1 MAATPRSLLGLL
13 APHSPALERCALFM
27 RRFPEG
33 RAPVFGRAS
42 STIFPPHATQRQ
54 PPFPERFGQQR
65 RPSQTPERLLFP
77 ERDAP
82 PAWALRVLAAALED
96 PHG

>member
-13 APHSPALERCALFM
+13 ADSSPVLERCALFM

-42 STIFPPHATQRQ
+42 SSIFPPDSTRLTL
-54 PPFPERFGQQR
+54 FPERFGQQHQ
-65 RPSQTPERLLFP
+65 PGQEPERLLFP

-82 PAWALRVLAAALED
+82 PAQTLRVLAAALED
-96 PHG
+96 HHG